1 MTFVRRNS
9 KFGALLCSH
18 AGKKMIR
25 VPIRTVN
32 LIAVCMMD
40 GTNLRDYGC
49 LLLTT
54 AEAKGL
60 KLFHRRENARQEKS
74 GTMCNKMTNHF

>member
-1 MTFVRRNS
+1 
-9 KFGALLCSH
+9 
-18 AGKKMIR
+18 MIR
-25 VPIRTVN
+25 AAFRIVN
-32 LIAVCMMD
+32 LIAACMMD

-60 KLFHRRENARQEKS
+60 KLTAVKMQDRRIRNNVQ
-74 GTMCNKMTNHF
+74 